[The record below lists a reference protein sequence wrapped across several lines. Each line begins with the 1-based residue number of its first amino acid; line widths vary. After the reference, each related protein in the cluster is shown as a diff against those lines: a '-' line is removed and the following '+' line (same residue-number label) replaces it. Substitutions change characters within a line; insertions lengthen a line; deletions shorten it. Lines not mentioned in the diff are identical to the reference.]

1 MLQMVSTQSFRV
13 LTGSKKMIELTER
26 QKVILSLVVHE
37 YVRTAS
43 PVGSRNLVNNYHLDY
58 SSATVRN
65 EMAAL
70 TEAQYLSQP
79 HTSAGRVPTEK
90 GYRFFVS
97 GLTKMRELPEETRRM
112 IEHQFSQAQQ
122 GMDGWIKLAAS
133 ILADQ
138 ANAISVVS
146 APLPNRTRV
155 KYISLISITNKQILM
170 ILVLAGG
177 QMQQRFLFVNE
188 AMTQDQLNGIADT
201 LNNLFGGR
209 NSEEI
214 RGLSSRLPEMGSAA
228 DEIVRTLLNTLY
240 DTDALQT
247 GEVYTD
253 GINNV
258 LAEPEFS
265 DSEEA
270 RRTLRFLEEKP
281 LLQNFLSR
289 TTREQKVGGV
299 QVFFGGDGLLKD
311 IANCSLVVARYGMQ
325 DVATG
330 TIGVLGPMRMAYSRN
345 IPTVRFLAGILS
357 DLVCDSSR

>member
-1 MLQMVSTQSFRV
+1 MN
-13 LTGSKKMIELTER
+13 ELTER
-26 QKVILSLVVHE
+26 QKVILSLVIHE
-37 YVRTAS
+37 YVRTAN
-43 PVGSRNLVNNYHLDY
+43 PVGSKNLVSLYHLDY
-58 SSATVRN
+58 SSATVRS
-65 EMAAL
+65 ELAAL

-97 GLTKMRELPEETRRM
+97 GLVQMRELPEETRRM

-155 KYISLISITNKQILM
+155 KYISLVSITNKQILM

-177 QMQQRFLFVNE
+177 QMQQRFMFVNE
-188 AMTQDQLNGIADT
+188 ALTQTELNEISDM
-201 LNNLFGGR
+201 LNRLFEGR

-214 RGLSSRLPEMGSAA
+214 RKISGQLPSLGAVR

-270 RRTLRFLEEKP
+270 RRTLRILDEKP
-281 LLQNFLSR
+281 QLQSFLSR
-289 TTREQKVGGV
+289 TTRGQKVGGV
-299 QVFFGGDGLLKD
+299 QVFFGGDGLLRNM
-311 IANCSLVVARYGMQ
+311 ANCSLVVARYGMQ
-325 DVATG
+325 GIATG
-330 TIGVLGPMRMAYSRN
+330 TIGVLGPMRMAYSKN

-357 DLVCDSSR
+357 DLVSDTTAEIC

>member
-1 MLQMVSTQSFRV
+1 MS
-13 LTGSKKMIELTER
+13 ELSER

-37 YVRTAS
+37 YVRTAN
-43 PVGSRNLVNNYHLDY
+43 PVGSKTLVKQYHLDY
-58 SSATVRN
+58 SPATVRN

-97 GLTKMRELPEETRRM
+97 GLIQMQELPEETRHM

-138 ANAISVVS
+138 ANAISVIS

-155 KYISLISITNKQILM
+155 KYVSLISITNKQILM

-188 AMTQDQLNGIADT
+188 STTQNELNEIAEV
-201 LNNLFGGR
+201 LNRMFEDK

-214 RGLSSRLPEMGSAA
+214 RQMSRDIPYMGEIAE
-228 DEIVRTLLNTLY
+228 EIVRTLLNTLY

-258 LAEPEFS
+258 LAEPEFA

-270 RRTLRFLEEKP
+270 RRTLRFLDEKP

-299 QVFFGGDGLLKD
+299 QVFFGGEGLLKEM
-311 IANCSLVVARYGMQ
+311 ANCSLVVARYGMQ
-325 DVATG
+325 GVATG
-330 TIGVLGPMRMAYSRN
+330 TIGVLGPMRMAYSKN

-357 DLVCDSSR
+357 DLVTDSSL

>member
-1 MLQMVSTQSFRV
+1 MV
-13 LTGSKKMIELTER
+13 ELTER

-43 PVGSRNLVNNYHLDY
+43 PVGSKNLVKQYHLEY

-79 HTSAGRVPTEK
+79 YTSTGRVPTEQ

-97 GLTKMRELPEETRRM
+97 GLIQMRELPNETRRM

-138 ANAISVVS
+138 ANAISMVS
-146 APLPNRTRV
+146 APLPNRTKV

-188 AMTQDQLNGIADT
+188 VMTQSRLNEIADK
-201 LNNLFGGR
+201 LNNLFEGLD
-209 NSEEI
+209 SEEI
-214 RGLSSRLPEMGSAA
+214 RALSKKLPETGDTV

-240 DTDALQT
+240 DTDARQT
-247 GEVYTD
+247 GEVYTE
-253 GINNV
+253 GINKV

-281 LLQNFLSR
+281 LLQNFLSW

-299 QVFFGGDGLLKD
+299 QVFFGGEGLLKD

-325 DVATG
+325 GIATG
-330 TIGVLGPMRMAYSRN
+330 TIGVLGPMRMAYSKN

-357 DLVCDSSR
+357 DLVVDSGL

>member
-1 MLQMVSTQSFRV
+1 MT
-13 LTGSKKMIELTER
+13 ELTER
-26 QKVILSLVVHE
+26 QKGLLSLVIHE
-37 YVRTAS
+37 YIRTAN
-43 PVGSRNLVNNYHLDY
+43 PVGSKSLVNQYHLDY
-58 SSATVRN
+58 SPATVRN
-65 EMAAL
+65 ELAAL
-70 TEAQYLSQP
+70 TEAQLLMQP

-90 GYRFFVS
+90 GYRYFVS
-97 GLTKMRELPEETRRM
+97 SLIQMRELPDETRRM

-138 ANAISVVS
+138 ANAISMVS

-155 KYISLISITNKQILM
+155 KYISLVSVTNKQVLM

-177 QMQQRFLFVNE
+177 QIQQRFMFINDTKTQSDLNELAAALNRLFE
-188 AMTQDQLNGIADT
+188 GK
-201 LNNLFGGR
+201 

-214 RGLSSRLPEMGSAA
+214 RGISKQLQVTDDTA
-228 DEIVRTLLNTLY
+228 DEVIRTLLSTLY

-258 LAEPEFS
+258 LAEPEFA

-270 RRTLRFLEEKP
+270 RRTLRILNEKP
-281 LLQNFLSR
+281 LLQSFLSR
-289 TTREQKVGGV
+289 TTREQKIGGV
-299 QVFFGGDGLLKD
+299 QVFFGGHGLLKD
-311 IANCSLVVARYGMQ
+311 MANCSLVVARYGMQ
-325 DVATG
+325 GVVTG
-330 TIGVLGPMRMAYSRN
+330 TVGVLGPMRMAYSKN

-357 DLVCDSSR
+357 DLVADTTAEIC

>member
-1 MLQMVSTQSFRV
+1 MV
-13 LTGSKKMIELTER
+13 ELTER

-37 YVRTAS
+37 YVRTAN
-43 PVGSRNLVNNYHLDY
+43 PVGSKNLVKQYHLEY

-79 HTSAGRVPTEK
+79 YTSAGRVPTEM

-97 GLTKMRELPEETRRM
+97 GLIQMRELPEETRRM

-170 ILVLAGG
+170 ILVLEGG
-177 QMQQRFLFVNE
+177 QMQQRFMFVNE
-188 AMTQDQLNGIADT
+188 AMTQEKLNEIAEV
-201 LNNLFGGR
+201 LNRMFEGR

-214 RGLSSRLPEMGSAA
+214 RILSRDLPEMGNVAE
-228 DEIVRTLLNTLY
+228 EIVRTLLNTLY

-258 LAEPEFS
+258 LSEPEFS

-270 RRTLRFLEEKP
+270 RRALHFLEEKSV
-281 LLQNFLSR
+281 LQSFLSK
-289 TTREQKVGGV
+289 TTREQKVGGI

-311 IANCSLVVARYGMQ
+311 LANCSMVVARYGMQ
-325 DVATG
+325 GVATG
-330 TIGVLGPMRMAYSRN
+330 TIGVLGPMRMAYSKN

-357 DLVCDSSR
+357 DLVADSAL

>member
-1 MLQMVSTQSFRV
+1 MS
-13 LTGSKKMIELTER
+13 ELSER

-37 YVRTAS
+37 YVRTAN
-43 PVGSRNLVNNYHLDY
+43 PVGSKSLVNQYHLDY
-58 SSATVRN
+58 SPATVRN
-65 EMAAL
+65 ELAAL
-70 TEAQYLSQP
+70 TEEQYLSQP
-79 HTSAGRVPTEK
+79 YTSAGRVPTEK

-97 GLTKMRELPEETRRM
+97 GLIHMRELPEETRRM

-138 ANAISVVS
+138 AHLISMVS

-155 KYISLISITNKQILM
+155 KYISLISVTNKQILM
-170 ILVLAGG
+170 VLVLAGG
-177 QMQQRFLFVNE
+177 QIQQRFMFAGE
-188 AMTQDQLNGIADT
+188 SMTQNRLNEIQEM
-201 LNNLFGGR
+201 LNRLFEGR

-214 RGLSSRLPEMGSAA
+214 RAVCAKLPAMGEAV
-228 DEIVRTLLNTLY
+228 DEIIRTLLNTLY

-258 LAEPEFS
+258 LAEPEFA

-270 RRTLRFLEEKP
+270 RRTLRILDEKP
-281 LLQNFLSR
+281 ALQSFLSR
-289 TTREQKVGGV
+289 TTREQKIGGV
-299 QVFFGGDGLLKD
+299 QVFFGGHGLLKNMS
-311 IANCSLVVARYGMQ
+311 NCSLVVARYGMQ
-325 DVATG
+325 GVATG
-330 TIGVLGPMRMAYSRN
+330 TIGVLGPMRMAYSKN

-357 DLVCDSSR
+357 DLVADTTAEIC

>member
-1 MLQMVSTQSFRV
+1 MV
-13 LTGSKKMIELTER
+13 ELTER

-43 PVGSRNLVNNYHLDY
+43 PVGSKNLVKQYHLEY

-79 HTSAGRVPTEK
+79 YTSAGRVPTEQ

-97 GLTKMRELPEETRRM
+97 GLIQMRELPNETRRM

-138 ANAISVVS
+138 ANAISMVS
-146 APLPNRTRV
+146 APLPNRTKV

-188 AMTQDQLNGIADT
+188 VMTQSRLNEIADK
-201 LNNLFGGR
+201 LNNLFEGLD
-209 NSEEI
+209 SEEI
-214 RGLSSRLPEMGSAA
+214 RALSKKLPETGDTV

-240 DTDALQT
+240 DTDARQT
-247 GEVYTD
+247 GEVYTE
-253 GINNV
+253 GINKV

-299 QVFFGGDGLLKD
+299 QVFFGGEGLLKD

-325 DVATG
+325 GIATG
-330 TIGVLGPMRMAYSRN
+330 TIGVLGPMRMAYSKN

-357 DLVCDSSR
+357 DLVADSGL

>member
-1 MLQMVSTQSFRV
+1 MT
-13 LTGSKKMIELTER
+13 ELTER
-26 QKVILSLVVHE
+26 QKGLLSLVIHE
-37 YVRTAS
+37 YIRTAN
-43 PVGSRNLVNNYHLDY
+43 PVGSKSLVNQYHLDY
-58 SSATVRN
+58 SPATVRN
-65 EMAAL
+65 ELAAL
-70 TEAQYLSQP
+70 TEAQMLMQP

-97 GLTKMRELPEETRRM
+97 SLIQMRELPEETRRM

-155 KYISLISITNKQILM
+155 KYISLLSVTNKQILM

-177 QMQQRFLFVNE
+177 QIQQRFMFINETKTQTELNELAAMMNRLFE
-188 AMTQDQLNGIADT
+188 GK
-201 LNNLFGGR
+201 

-214 RGLSSRLPEMGSAA
+214 RTVSKHLLLTDPTT
-228 DEIVRTLLNTLY
+228 DEIIRTLLSTLY
-240 DTDALQT
+240 DNDALQT

-258 LAEPEFS
+258 LAEPEFA

-270 RRTLRFLEEKP
+270 RRTLRILNEKP
-281 LLQNFLSR
+281 LLQSFLSR
-289 TTREQKVGGV
+289 TTREQKIGGV
-299 QVFFGGDGLLKD
+299 QVFFGGHGLLKD
-311 IANCSLVVARYGMQ
+311 MANCSLVIARYGMQ
-325 DVATG
+325 GVVTG
-330 TIGVLGPMRMAYSRN
+330 TVGVLGPMRMAYSKN

-357 DLVCDSSR
+357 DLVADTTAEIC

>member
-1 MLQMVSTQSFRV
+1 MSDLS
-13 LTGSKKMIELTER
+13 ER

-37 YVRTAS
+37 YVRTAN
-43 PVGSRNLVNNYHLDY
+43 PVGSKSLVNQYHLDY
-58 SSATVRN
+58 SPATVRN
-65 EMAAL
+65 ELAAL
-70 TEAQYLSQP
+70 TEEQYLSQP

-97 GLTKMRELPEETRRM
+97 GLIQMRELPEETRRM

-138 ANAISVVS
+138 AHLISMVS

-155 KYISLISITNKQILM
+155 KYISLISVTNKQILM
-170 ILVLAGG
+170 VLVLAGG
-177 QMQQRFLFVNE
+177 QIQQRFMFAGE
-188 AMTQDQLNGIADT
+188 SMTQSRLNEIQEM
-201 LNNLFGGR
+201 LNRLFEGR

-214 RGLSSRLPEMGSAA
+214 RAVCAKLPAMGEAV
-228 DEIVRTLLNTLY
+228 DEIIRTLLNTLY

-258 LAEPEFS
+258 LAEPEFA

-270 RRTLRFLEEKP
+270 RRTLRILDEKP
-281 LLQNFLSR
+281 ALQSFLSR
-289 TTREQKVGGV
+289 TTREQKIGGV
-299 QVFFGGDGLLKD
+299 QVFFGGHGLLKNM
-311 IANCSLVVARYGMQ
+311 ANCSLVVARYGMQ
-325 DVATG
+325 GVATG
-330 TIGVLGPMRMAYSRN
+330 TIGVLGPMRMAYSKN

-357 DLVCDSSR
+357 DLVADTTAEIC